1 MHKIDIDISLEE
13 ITKIEGSATLDV
25 KIREGKVEECKFG
38 IAEYKRFYTQAMV
51 GKSAASLPQ
60 HLARI
65 CGTCSNAH
73 ILASI
78 ESVEKALLIEPT
90 PQTKVLRRLTVD
102 GLIIRDHALH
112 LYLFALPDVFG
123 KDNLLAF
130 DESDPCQHQLLH
142 DAFDVKAAGNH
153 LSQLVAGRSVHGPH
167 LAVGGFLKIP
177 DAEGIEKSR
186 RELESVRKAVVRLI
200 EVFGKCPF
208 VLISPTNY
216 VALVADP
223 FSFLEGEI
231 RDMKGR
237 LKVPEARFMEHL
249 EHVVVPYSEAS
260 AYAFEGELFRVGA
273 LSRLNLNKGAL
284 HPRTR
289 EDAKEFLKRFP
300 SDNVYDNNLAQAI
313 EVLHCIDEALEL
325 LSTESFHAETPQKII
340 PRAGEGIGVIEAP
353 RGTLYHRVKFNEK
366 AVVTEGTIVVPTGQN
381 QMAIEWDIRQLI
393 EATLRD
399 RNDASSRG
407 EHPSALSSHPSQEGI
422 PLQGRGDREAGG
434 VGNAEERD
442 VLRKQLEHEIEQLI
456 RAYDPCMSCA
466 SHFLKVRWDS

>member
-13 ITKIEGSATLDV
+13 ITKIEGAATLDV
-25 KIREGKVEECKFG
+25 KIRAGRVEECKFG

-208 VLISPTNY
+208 ILISPTNY
-216 VALVADP
+216 VALVSNP

-231 RDMKGR
+231 RDMKGKM
-237 LKVPEARFMEHL
+237 KVPEAQFME
-249 EHVVVPYSEAS
+249 
-260 AYAFEGELFRVGA
+260 
-273 LSRLNLNKGAL
+273 
-284 HPRTR
+284 
-289 EDAKEFLKRFP
+289 RFP
-300 SDNVYDNNLAQAI
+300 SDNVYDNNVAQAI
-313 EVLHCIDEALEL
+313 EILHCIDEALEL
-325 LSTESFHAETPQKII
+325 LSTESFHAETPIKIT

-353 RGTLYHRVKFNEK
+353 RWMLYHRVKFN
-366 AVVTEGTIVVPTGQN
+366 
-381 QMAIEWDIRQLI
+381 
-393 EATLRD
+393 
-399 RNDASSRG
+399 
-407 EHPSALSSHPSQEGI
+407 
-422 PLQGRGDREAGG
+422 
-434 VGNAEERD
+434 
-442 VLRKQLEHEIEQLI
+442 
-456 RAYDPCMSCA
+456 
-466 SHFLKVRWDS
+466 